1 MGLLDMEPSKL
12 GLPPSWLTTLNPT
25 VTLEEEIIIKMKM
38 VIMIM
43 PFLAMKRG
51 KSILARI
58 LYIIDKY
65 IIYIFFKKI
74 YCSPVSK
81 VLIILI

>member
-43 PFLAMKRG
+43 IMLFLAMKRG

-58 LYIIDKY
+58 LYIIDK
-65 IIYIFFKKI
+65 
-74 YCSPVSK
+74 
-81 VLIILI
+81 